1 MPTMDKFCDVSP
13 AEVLFCNPDYETAT
27 DSGRFGRRLE
37 LVTEAARLDR
47 NRLLLW
53 ILVWGGLSAAWK
65 INDHTAP
72 DTTLRVV
79 ELAAAELSR

>member
-53 ILVWGGLSAAWK
+53 ILAWGGLSAAWK

-72 DTTLRVV
+72 DTPLRVV